1 MVSETG
7 AVDSEQFR
15 QDYKHWVEE
24 VYINRSTKRSA
35 MWSESIAVG
44 SEEFVEGIK
53 IKLGGKA
60 KGRNTERSDGVFT
73 LSESQIP
80 YSTVFDPQKDMLSS
94 SNTHVRQTYEDITV
108 G

>member
-1 MVSETG
+1 LVSETG

-60 KGRNTERSDGVFT
+60 KGRNTES
-73 LSESQIP
+73 
-80 YSTVFDPQKDMLSS
+80 
-94 SNTHVRQTYEDITV
+94 
-108 G
+108 